1 MAIFNSFLL
10 VYQRVLF
17 YQHESFKPPGLTQN
31 HCAPP
36 TAFCEAP
43 AFQGGERLAP
53 PRATALHAAPRGGR
67 VRADLHGLCDAA
79 AALGDLA
86 GEPGEPHG
94 LVESGYEMRSSTMY
108 VIYIW
113 LIMVIL
119 YYKCYILH
127 MIYIY
132 MVIWINTYE
141 HSIFN
146 GMNIHKYQLF

>member
-108 VIYIW
+108 VIYI
-113 LIMVIL
+113 
-119 YYKCYILH
+119 Y
-127 MIYIY
+127 
-132 MVIWINTYE
+132 
-141 HSIFN
+141 
-146 GMNIHKYQLF
+146 G

>member
-1 MAIFNSFLL
+1 M
-10 VYQRVLF
+10 
-17 YQHESFKPPGLTQN
+17 
-31 HCAPP
+31 
-36 TAFCEAP
+36 
-43 AFQGGERLAP
+43 
-53 PRATALHAAPRGGR
+53 
-67 VRADLHGLCDAA
+67 RADLHGLCDAA

-108 VIYIW
+108 VIYIY
-113 LIMVIL
+113 MVNYGYIIL
-119 YYKCYILH
+119 QMLYIT
-127 MIYIY
+127 YDIY